1 MEHHGIFRDKAFY
14 TEMQEENKVFY
25 TETQEEIKALGAST
39 WKREATQ

>member
-1 MEHHGIFRDKAFY
+1 MDYLNYPFQVEHYGIFRDKA
-14 TEMQEENKVFY
+14 FY